1 MMAPLYGQLTGGPF
15 CRDEKKQ
22 NEREGEGLM
31 TRESLLCWFI
41 VSDLSGKATLGFCPI
56 IPVGEGQDS

>member
-1 MMAPLYGQLTGGPF
+1 
-15 CRDEKKQ
+15 
-22 NEREGEGLM
+22 M